1 MLSILCDKRYQT
13 ELKYLH
19 SLIEI
24 FSLGHFSRVSGDIF
38 SFVFGGFGGISVR
51 DWWELGGGSKE
62 AGSESSDELTLM
74 KREVRG
80 KQ

>member
-1 MLSILCDKRYQT
+1 M
-13 ELKYLH
+13 H

-24 FSLGHFSRVSGDIF
+24 FSLGHFSRVAGDIF

-51 DWWELGGGSKE
+51 DWWELGGRRG
-62 AGSESSDELTLM
+62 GSESSDELTLM
-74 KREVRG
+74 KREVPG